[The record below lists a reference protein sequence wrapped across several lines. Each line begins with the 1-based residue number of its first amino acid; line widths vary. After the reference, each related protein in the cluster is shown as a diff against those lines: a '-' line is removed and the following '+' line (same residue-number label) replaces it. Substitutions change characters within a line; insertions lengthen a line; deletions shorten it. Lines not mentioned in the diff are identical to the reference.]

1 MNQFEIK
8 YKIWLE
14 TADKKGILGNG
25 KWKLLKAIN
34 ETGSLKEAMI
44 KLNLSYR
51 KTWDNLRKIE
61 QLLGFRVVEKTRGG
75 ITGGKTVLTP
85 QGKIIVTAFDKFHR
99 NHDAAITKALND
111 MLIEIRQNVG
121 EHN

>member
-1 MNQFEIK
+1 
-8 YKIWLE
+8 
-14 TADKKGILGNG
+14 
-25 KWKLLKAIN
+25 
-34 ETGSLKEAMI
+34 
-44 KLNLSYR
+44 
-51 KTWDNLRKIE
+51 
-61 QLLGFRVVEKTRGG
+61 VVEKTRGG